1 MALTANRE
9 VNRYVDQELRSYP
22 VKANTHVYKGGLVSL
37 DASGYA
43 RPLNAGDQAVGLA
56 YEEMNNTSATDG
68 QVSVRV
74 FTQGDF
80 VHALQGALRTNI
92 GDAVYAS
99 DDETLTF
106 TSTDNSLVGV
116 CVDRPAANE
125 IILRLNLYYS
135 VA

>member
-22 VKANTHVYKGGLVSL
+22 VKANTHVFKGGFVGL
-37 DASGYA
+37 DANGYA
-43 RPLNAGDQAVGLA
+43 RPLVAADTAVGLA
-56 YEEMNNTSATDG
+56 YEEMENASATDG
-68 QVSVRV
+68 VKEVRV

-80 VHALQGALRTNI
+80 AHALSGALRTNI

-106 TSTDNSLVGV
+106 TATGNSLIGV
-116 CVDRPAANE
+116 CVDRPAADE
-125 IILRLNLYYS
+125 IILRLDPYGAA
-135 VA
+135 V